1 MLPSGFP
8 LIGKIIA
15 SMLKRMPAKP
25 LVIAALI
32 LLAAALAAGFT
43 IDANSYALHLLAE
56 LVGLLASVLVAV
68 FIVDVL
74 VERERDR
81 RWELVAGE
89 TTSSLRFAILRTGYS
104 IYLLLPAPRPPAA
117 DPYTMS
123 EVPQTGLTSSL
134 RGLAETVRDTQDI
147 DLGKALIVLHD
158 DLAVVRD
165 SVMPRLLTIGRHE
178 LIAAVASLE
187 GRLQQMEHTV
197 WLDERFEGLPD
208 GHHDLAM
215 VIDAMTTVSE
225 LLDSTNG
232 SRQTAGPAA

>member
-1 MLPSGFP
+1 M
-8 LIGKIIA
+8 IA
-15 SMLKRMPAKP
+15 SMLKRIPVKP

-32 LLAAALAAGFT
+32 LLAAALAAGFA
-43 IDANSYALHLLAE
+43 IDASSYALHLLAE
-56 LVGLLASVLVAV
+56 LVGLLVSVLVAV

-89 TTSSLRFAILRTGYS
+89 TTSSLRFAILHAGYN
-104 IYLLLPAPRPPAA
+104 IYLLLPSPRPPAA

-123 EVPQTGLTSSL
+123 EVPQAGLTSSL
-134 RGLAETVRDTQDI
+134 RRLTETVRDTRDI
-147 DLGKALIVLHD
+147 DLSKALTALHD
-158 DLAVVRD
+158 HLALVRD

-187 GRLQQMEHTV
+187 GRLQQMEHAV

-208 GHHDLAM
+208 GQLDLAE
-215 VIDAMTTVSE
+215 VIDAMAAVSE
-225 LLDSTNG
+225 LLDRTDG
-232 SRQTAGPAA
+232 THELDERQEPNHPG